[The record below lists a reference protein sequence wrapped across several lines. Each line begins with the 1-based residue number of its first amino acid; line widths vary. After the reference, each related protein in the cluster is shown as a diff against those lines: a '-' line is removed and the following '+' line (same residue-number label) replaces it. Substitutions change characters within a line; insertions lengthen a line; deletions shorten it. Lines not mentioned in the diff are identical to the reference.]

1 MSNRIPLLIAAILSL
16 AAAGAT
22 AQYARPGTVVAPA
35 TPAQRPAAPA
45 AQATAAQPPA
55 RGTIVPA
62 APFCFEA
69 IDLRDTALISALN
82 ANGLLCPTVAK
93 TGVPVRLRATS
104 AGELT
109 GEETGAPTALHRMR

>member
-1 MSNRIPLLIAAILSL
+1 MNRTLILFAASFAAL
-16 AAAGAT
+16 AAH
-22 AQYARPGTVVAPA
+22 AQYARPGTIVPPPAPA
-35 TPAQRPAAPA
+35 ARPAAPA
-45 AQATAAQPPA
+45 AQAPAAQPAA
-55 RGTIVPA
+55 RGTVVPE

-69 IDLRDTALISALN
+69 IDQRDTALISALN

-93 TGVPVRLRATS
+93 TGAPVRLRATP